1 MIWVACMCALCE
13 GTFNRFIDRMTTVGD
28 TELRNLCGTIETK
41 YSLGAG
47 AAYGFCNAA
56 LALRK
61 GIGISLGV
69 YMFDPWSKALSN
81 VYGMRSDLYDCF
93 HTEIGVSEYVIK
105 PKINQVCVGHSETQI
120 NLDDCGYG
128 DCTKRRRQFV
138 TMETLLGGRD
148 VLSTYVKM
156 DVEGAEWDVIN
167 TMKETDFDKIV
178 QFDLELHWCKDGAN
192 KLDGKLENK
201 IKTAMLRLRLYFNV
215 LFRTS
220 DVFPEKDVNESAG
233 RKIKSDT
240 FAHASCG
247 RLHRGE
253 HDMMSISLIN
263 KRMIALLKNQT
274 ETLPVAA

>member
-1 MIWVACMCALCE
+1 MVWAACMCALCE
-13 GTFNRFIDRMTTVGD
+13 GTFNRFIDRMTTVGN

-81 VYGMRSDLYDCF
+81 VYGMQSDLYDCF
-93 HTEIGVSEYVIK
+93 HTEIGVSEYAIK

-128 DCTKRRRQFV
+128 DCTKRR
-138 TMETLLGGRD
+138 
-148 VLSTYVKM
+148 
-156 DVEGAEWDVIN
+156 
-167 TMKETDFDKIV
+167 
-178 QFDLELHWCKDGAN
+178 HWCKDGAN

-201 IKTAMLRLRLYFNV
+201 IKTAMLRLRLYFDV

-274 ETLPVAA
+274 ETLPGAA